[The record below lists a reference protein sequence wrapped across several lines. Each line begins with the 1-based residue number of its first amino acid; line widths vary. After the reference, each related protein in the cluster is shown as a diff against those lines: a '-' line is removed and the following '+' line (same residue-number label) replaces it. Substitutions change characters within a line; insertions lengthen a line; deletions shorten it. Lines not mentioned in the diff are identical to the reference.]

1 MRYLFL
7 LIPIAAALA
16 VPVFN
21 VTETRLFGIPYF
33 WWYQLGLIPVSALF
47 ILAAYFGERR

>member
-1 MRYLFL
+1 MRYLL
-7 LIPIAAALA
+7 QLVPCAAALA
-16 VPVFN
+16 VPVYN

-47 ILAAYFGERR
+47 ILALYLGERR